1 MQIEAPVGTHLRHRH
16 EIIAMG
22 SLVLLDLMGGVA
34 LLLWGLHMVLT
45 GVLRAFGPNLRRFLD
60 KALRDRFTAFV
71 AGLGL
76 TALLQSSTATG
87 LMTTSLAADGLV
99 SLVPALAIMLGANVG
114 TTLIVQ
120 VLSFNVSAVAPV
132 FFIVGVI
139 TFRAGGQS
147 LTRALGRIAI
157 GLGLTLLALH
167 ILIDTLA
174 PAEQAPLA
182 RALFASVTHDPVLC
196 IVIAAALTWAAHSS
210 VAVVLLVMSLAYSHF
225 VSAEAA
231 MALVLGANFG
241 SAINPLIEGG
251 IDGNPASR
259 RLPLGNLINR
269 LVGIL
274 VVLPFLPALAQE
286 LSMFQPDAAKMT
298 AEFHLLF
305 NVALAA
311 IFIGLLDPVAA
322 LLVRVLPE
330 RKQTEDASVPRY
342 LDEAALE
349 TPPLALANAA
359 RETLRMGDTVEVMLR
374 DVMAALMNND
384 RALVSKVSRLDNVVD
399 RLNEAIKLYITKL
412 TRDAL
417 DEREGRRAMEIVSF
431 TINLEHV
438 GDIIDKNLCELA
450 TKKIKRGFQFS
461 PEGAAELTAFHKR
474 VCESLQAAFG
484 IFMTGD
490 VEAARKLLR
499 EKVELR
505 KAEIEA
511 ADRHFERLREGRP
524 ESLETTSLHLD
535 ALADLKRIHSHI
547 CSVAYPVLEAAG
559 ELPALGAAKNDT
571 AADGV
576 EFRPKLP

>member
-1 MQIEAPVGTHLRHRH
+1 
-16 EIIAMG
+16 MG
-22 SLVLLDLMGGVA
+22 SLVLLDLLGGVA

-45 GVLRAFGPNLRRFLD
+45 GVLRAFGPDLRRFLG
-60 KALRDRFTAFV
+60 KALGDRFSAFG

-87 LMTTSLAADGLV
+87 LMVTSLTADGIV
-99 SLVPALAIMLGANVG
+99 GLVPALAIMLGANVG

-120 VLSFNVSAVAPV
+120 VLSFNISALAPV
-132 FFIVGVI
+132 FFIIGLIV
-139 TFRAGGQS
+139 FRAGGGQS

-174 PAEQAPLA
+174 PAEQAPLV
-182 RALFASVTHDPVLC
+182 RALLASITQDPVLC

-225 VSAEAA
+225 VSTEAA
-231 MALVLGANFG
+231 LALVLGANLG

-251 IDGNPASR
+251 TRGNPSSR

-274 VVLPFLPALAQE
+274 IVLPFLPGLARE
-286 LSMFQPDAAKMT
+286 LPLWQPDAAKLT
-298 AEFHLLF
+298 AEFHMLF
-305 NVALAA
+305 NLALAA
-311 IFIGLLDPVAA
+311 LFIGLLDAEA
-322 LLVRVLPE
+322 WLLVRILPD
-330 RKQTEDASVPRY
+330 RPRPADPSVPRY
-342 LDEAALE
+342 LDENALE
-349 TPPLALANAA
+349 TPPIALANAA

-374 DVMAALMNND
+374 QVMAAIMNND
-384 RALVSKVSRLDNVVD
+384 RKLADEVSRMDNVVD

-412 TRDAL
+412 TRSSL

-431 TINLEHV
+431 TINLEFI
-438 GDIIDKNLCELA
+438 GDIIDKNLCERA
-450 TKKIKRGFQFS
+450 NKKIKRRYQFS
-461 PEGAAELTAFHKR
+461 PEGAAELNAFHKR
-474 VCESLQAAFG
+474 VCESLQIAFG
-484 IFMTGD
+484 VFMNGD
-490 VEAARKLLR
+490 IEGARRLLR
-499 EKVELR
+499 EKAALR
-505 KAEIEA
+505 KAELEA

-535 ALADLKRIHSHI
+535 ILSDLKRIDSHI

-559 ELPALGAAKNDT
+559 ELPARETVNSETTIDAPAAYQ
-571 AADGV
+571 
-576 EFRPKLP
+576 PKLP

>member
-1 MQIEAPVGTHLRHRH
+1 
-16 EIIAMG
+16 MG
-22 SLVLLDLMGGVA
+22 SIVLLDLLGGVA

-45 GVLRAFGPNLRRFLD
+45 GVLRAFGPGLRRFLG
-60 KALRDRFTAFV
+60 KALHNRFSAFA

-99 SLVPALAIMLGANVG
+99 RLVPALAIMLGANVG

-120 VLSFNVSAVAPV
+120 VLSFNVFAVAPA
-132 FFIVGVI
+132 FFIIGIV

-147 LTRALGRIAI
+147 LPRALGRIAI

-182 RALFASVTHDPVLC
+182 QALFASVTRDPVLC

-225 VSAEAA
+225 VSTEAA
-231 MALVLGANFG
+231 LALVLGANLG

-251 IDGNPASR
+251 IHGNPASR

-274 VVLPFLPALAQE
+274 VLLPFLPWLADK
-286 LSMFQPDAAKMT
+286 LASVQPDASKMT
-298 AEFHLLF
+298 AEFHMLF
-305 NVALAA
+305 NVALAFL
-311 IFIGLLDPVAA
+311 FIGLLDGMAW
-322 LLVRVLPE
+322 LLVRILPD
-330 RKQTEDASVPRY
+330 RPRPADASEPRY
-342 LDEAALE
+342 LDEALLE
-349 TPPLALANAA
+349 TPPVALANAA
-359 RETLRMGDTVEVMLR
+359 REALRMGDVIETMLR
-374 DVMAALMNND
+374 DVMTAILNND
-384 RALVSKVSRLDNVVD
+384 RKLAVEVSKMDNVVD
-399 RLNEAIKLYITKL
+399 NLDDAIKLYITKL
-412 TRDAL
+412 TRGSL

-450 TKKIKRGFQFS
+450 NKKIKRGYQFS
-461 PEGAAELTAFHKR
+461 TEGAAELAAFHKR
-474 VCESLQAAFG
+474 VCESLRQAFG
-484 IFMTGD
+484 IFMSGD
-490 VEAARKLLR
+490 IQAARQLLR
-499 EKVELR
+499 EKTALRNAEL
-505 KAEIEA
+505 EA

-524 ESLETTSLHLD
+524 ETLETTSLHLD
-535 ALADLKRIHSHI
+535 VLSDLKRIHSHI
-547 CSVAYPVLEAAG
+547 CSVAYPVMEATG
-559 ELPALGAAKNDT
+559 ELQPSRLRE
-571 AADGV
+571 V
-576 EFRPKLP
+576 EATVARDARPSA

>member
-1 MQIEAPVGTHLRHRH
+1 
-16 EIIAMG
+16 MG
-22 SLVLLDLMGGVA
+22 SLVLLDLLGGVA

-45 GVLRAFGPNLRRFLD
+45 GVLRAFGPDLRRFLN
-60 KALRDRFTAFV
+60 KALRNRFSAFV

-120 VLSFNVSAVAPV
+120 VLSFNVSAVAPI
-132 FFIVGVI
+132 FFIIGVV

-157 GLGLTLLALH
+157 GLGLILLALH

-182 RALFASVTHDPVLC
+182 QALLASITHDPILC
-196 IVIAAALTWAAHSS
+196 IALAAVLTWAAHSS

-225 VSAEAA
+225 VSVEAA
-231 MALVLGANFG
+231 LALVLGANLG

-251 IDGNPASR
+251 VGGNPASR

-274 VVLPFLPALAQE
+274 IVFPFLPALARE
-286 LSMFQPDAAKMT
+286 LPAWQPDAAKMT
-298 AEFHLLF
+298 AEFHMLF
-305 NVALAA
+305 NVVLAL
-311 IFIGLLDPVAA
+311 IFIGPLDAMAWLLARILPDRPRPADP
-322 LLVRVLPE
+322 
-330 RKQTEDASVPRY
+330 SMPRY
-342 LDEAALE
+342 LDESLLE
-349 TPPLALANAA
+349 TPPVALANAA
-359 RETLRMGDTVEVMLR
+359 RETLRMGDMVETMLR
-374 DVMAALMNND
+374 DIMTALLNND
-384 RALVSKVSRLDNVVD
+384 RKTVGDVSKMDNAVD
-399 RLNEAIKLYITKL
+399 RLDDAIKLYITKL
-412 TRDAL
+412 TRGSL

-431 TINLEHV
+431 TINLEHI

-450 TKKIKRGFQFS
+450 TKKIKRRLQFS
-461 PEGAAELTAFHKR
+461 PEGAAELSAFHKR
-474 VCESLQAAFG
+474 VCESLQQAFG
-484 IFMTGD
+484 VFMTGE
-490 VEAARKLLR
+490 VEAARRLLR
-499 EKVELR
+499 EKAALR
-505 KAEIEA
+505 KAELDA

-535 ALADLKRIHSHI
+535 VLNDLKRVHSHI

-559 ELPALGAAKNDT
+559 DLPAREVPSSEAAT
-571 AADGV
+571 DGLTYQ
-576 EFRPKLP
+576 PKLP